1 MAVCNIFNKL
11 TKKTGTFLT
20 FSQYMEDLTEWK
32 TESKYHKIIPSK
44 FVAINVPELKLK
56 DSGTDVLL
64 DDESFPKHLQ
74 NAFENGCAVWKKQLG
89 TEWKH
94 EYFKTLFWNS
104 FWKIIGVK
112 PGDTSNIKYVG
123 DINIQ
128 SFNTVDGMGYSEI
141 YCHIPNDARSYIYS
155 ASAVSTAYA
164 AQLSI
169 TRKAEDPLEGFSEE
183 DGEEYKLPSDYTY
196 SIEYQYDFSWDDP
209 KMETKINE
217 KEEESFQINMIV
229 VLYDVWNDDCLVA
242 KSVPMGLYITGLID
256 DDGKITNPI
265 TKFIHN
271 SDIYNSGTSYGL
283 RICSRYVVGSQD
295 SNQPIDVVCN
305 SEQENLSNVLSQLSI
320 SQIKMDEIVNR
331 PYITDQQYKDLLSIF
346 GNSKTN
352 VPYIKNINGED
363 MWFVNGKMLNP
374 STNPNQ
380 DKNNCI
386 SYANEELTD
395 IIDRQ
400 KLTLYNTIAKYASTT
415 ATAEKLSRATN
426 KLLLDRFGGVQKIEL
441 SCAAFYEG
449 GRLDMAELTDNELMT
464 LKLWSNEVE
473 PNTMAIN
480 SHTIEDN
487 TATYTSVLSIRDEE
501 YNYKFGVEYLDSVS
515 TKDIIIS
522 YVYPTIFGYSTIN
535 YTQELGN
542 KNWINEGINA
552 KNLQKIILGHK
563 EQSHIIDNPSDKTY
577 YIYLIYPK
585 AFGELSSICDE
596 EGYEYFSDFTRH
608 EIQLSKSGDIF
619 TYEDCGAGKQGSCT
633 HYLYVNNKGKTTIN
647 NKIISFK

>member
-1 MAVCNIFNKL
+1 MAVCNIFNEL

-44 FVAINVPELKLK
+44 FVAINAPELKLN
-56 DSGTDVLL
+56 
-64 DDESFPKHLQ
+64 ESFPKHLQ

-112 PGDTSNIKYVG
+112 QGDTSNIKYVG

-155 ASAVSTAYA
+155 ISATSTAYA

-209 KMETKINE
+209 KMETKINA

-256 DDGKITNPI
+256 KDGKITNPI

-331 PYITDQQYKDLLSIF
+331 PYIADQQYKELLSIF

-400 KLTLYNTIAKYASTT
+400 KLTLYNTIAKYVSPT
-415 ATAEKLSRATN
+415 ATTEKLSRATN
-426 KLLLDRFGGVQKIEL
+426 KLLLDRFGGVQKVEL
-441 SCAAFYEG
+441 SCAAFYAG
-449 GRLDMAELTDNELMT
+449 GRLDMTELTSDGLMT
-464 LKLWSNEVE
+464 LKLWSNEDD
-473 PNTMAIN
+473 PNTMDTN
-480 SHTIEDN
+480 SYTIEDN

-522 YVYPTIFGYSTIN
+522 YVYPTIFGYSTVN
-535 YTQELGN
+535 FSPDLKD
-542 KNWINEGINA
+542 KNWINGP
-552 KNLQKIILGHK
+552 NLQKIILGHK
-563 EQSHIIDNPSDKTY
+563 EQSHIIDNPNGETY

-585 AFGELSSICDE
+585 TFGELSSICDE
-596 EGYEYFSDFTRH
+596 EGYEYFSDFTRY
-608 EIQLSKSGDIF
+608 EIKLSTSGDDF
-619 TYEDCGAGKQGSCT
+619 AYDVCGVGTDNCQCT
-633 HYLYVNNKGKTTIN
+633 HYLYVNNRGKTTIE